1 MEDTQYFA
9 VFQYLDTQRTL
20 TFALMLQCMLT
31 SFLAVFML
39 KVFSEQDD
47 VSPDAEDIVVNH
59 EDFMEV
65 HHLLSHAHS

>member
-1 MEDTQYFA
+1 
-9 VFQYLDTQRTL
+9 
-20 TFALMLQCMLT
+20 MLGTISILFIERKI
-31 SFLAVFML
+31 SFFVSSEGSPWLFML